1 MFYNVIALGW
11 GIHVRTIMEK
21 KRLIG
26 LDIFRIIAAFV
37 VYMYHAALLFNCD
50 FGIFRK
56 FANMGAL
63 FMTGFFLLS
72 GFVIFST
79 NKQQDLMKV
88 SALTPFYLKRFVGLM
103 PPYCFITLVYIF
115 FYSEETVAERL
126 YLAPIEFLGIQT
138 AFPQLSG
145 VFHNGGTWFIS
156 CLLLCY
162 LLYPFFQEIV
172 KQLSTKGKIIIII
185 VCCII
190 QIVYPI
196 VAWKL
201 MMSLYSNPFF
211 RIPEFF
217 IGVALGSLAEDLDTQ
232 KIPEFFFSLKAF
244 AVELALLVVCI
255 TLTVDTSNIVK
266 DCTLYNWITL
276 PFVIVMLL
284 SLSRVECTNRT
295 AAKVIRYLSAV
306 TYSFYLVQFFIW
318 NPVRS
323 VLNRLGREDNWLKIG
338 LSFGAC
344 LVLSILLYE
353 IVEKPCTKYLK
364 KKLKNAEHV

>member
-1 MFYNVIALGW
+1 
-11 GIHVRTIMEK
+11 MEK

-26 LDIFRIIAAFV
+26 LDIFRIVAAFV

-56 FANMGAL
+56 LANMGAL
-63 FMTGFFLLS
+63 FMSGFFLLS
-72 GFVIFST
+72 GFVLFST
-79 NKQQDLMKV
+79 NQCKDLLKI
-88 SALTPFYLKRFVGLM
+88 AEIKPFYLKRFVGLM
-103 PPYCFITLVYIF
+103 PLYCFTTLVYML
-115 FYSEETVAERL
+115 FYAEETVMERL
-126 YLAPIEFLGIQT
+126 YLSPIEFLGIQS

-145 VFHNGGTWFIS
+145 VLHNGGTWFIS

-172 KQLSTKGKIIIII
+172 KQLSAKGKIMIIII
-185 VCCII
+185 CCII
-190 QIVYPI
+190 QIVYPV

-217 IGVALGSLAEDLDTQ
+217 IGVVLSALTKDLAGK
-232 KIPEFFFSLKAF
+232 KIPKFFFSLKAF
-244 AVELALLVVCI
+244 AVELILLIVCISLVVN
-255 TLTVDTSNIVK
+255 TMYIVQ

-276 PFVIVMLL
+276 PFLIVMLL
-284 SLSRVECTNRT
+284 SLSRVESTNET
-295 AAKVIRYLSAV
+295 VTKVIRYLSSV

-318 NPVRS
+318 SPVRS

-338 LSFGAC
+338 LSFTAC
-344 LVLSILLYE
+344 LFFSILSYE
-353 IVEKPCTKYLK
+353 VFEKPGTKYLK
-364 KKLKNAEHV
+364 KRLKKVANV